1 MYQIRYDSKRVQKG
15 LKKLPVKEQERII
28 KCIENRLINFRTRT
42 KGIRRIKTT
51 GEYRLRQ
58 GDYRIDGIAY
68 ISKSYDTGYS
78 IHLDLPSR
86 NATESQSLNYKTP
99 LYNLAQK
106 MLAFMGVSVQVRT
119 MVD

>member
-58 GDYRIDGIAY
+58 GDYRILFIVED
-68 ISKSYDTGYS
+68 DTILIKKIQNRKDVY
-78 IHLDLPSR
+78 R
-86 NATESQSLNYKTP
+86 
-99 LYNLAQK
+99 
-106 MLAFMGVSVQVRT
+106 
-119 MVD
+119 